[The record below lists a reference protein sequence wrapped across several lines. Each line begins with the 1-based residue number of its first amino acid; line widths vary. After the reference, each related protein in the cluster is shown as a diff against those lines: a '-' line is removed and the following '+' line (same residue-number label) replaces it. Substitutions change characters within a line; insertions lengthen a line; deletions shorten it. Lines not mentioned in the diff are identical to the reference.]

1 LQRRQSVKRSVL
13 NLTLIERVSNR
24 RFFIYTSAF
33 QKERSIE
40 MNGYARCTVPPIL
53 VNARPKNNNN
63 NNNNNNVIGNSS
75 TSPTA
80 APTPKRTSEDRD
92 DAKFG
97 GVVSQQPHAS
107 VHHERGQR
115 RKKSVRFTE
124 TPDEVVGTA
133 EDIDRSSISA
143 PKRCD
148 VCNVHLVGFVWE
160 CGACCEQEKSTKND
174 GSGEDAM
181 SSRGEQHQVQHSPS
195 CQACEE
201 LVGVG
206 RMAVREEERVKNTM
220 LEIGPQ
226 SPHQSQGTV
235 FNSGNTASSGGD
247 HGFSPRS
254 RNNKNNN
261 NIEEGEGASKKGFR
275 LCVSCYQMHARLSM
289 SRTRFLEERKRKEEE
304 NLRKQ
309 TISSSSDD
317 TITIKPTTTTTT
329 LPVPVLNNTTAS
341 VSTAEA
347 TPEEKE
353 TVFSAG
359 QNNSLWLQLA
369 EQLQIHEHDPQNFI
383 RTGLDDQLALEEII
397 RDRATLMV
405 NGEDRLGRILK
416 EATRRM
422 DAAKQND
429 AESPE
434 NENSNGMHQNE
445 EELAPAF

>member
-1 LQRRQSVKRSVL
+1 
-13 NLTLIERVSNR
+13 
-24 RFFIYTSAF
+24 
-33 QKERSIE
+33 

-92 DAKFG
+92 DAKFW

-341 VSTAEA
+341 VPTAEA

>member
-1 LQRRQSVKRSVL
+1 
-13 NLTLIERVSNR
+13 
-24 RFFIYTSAF
+24 
-33 QKERSIE
+33 
-40 MNGYARCTVPPIL
+40 
-53 VNARPKNNNN
+53 
-63 NNNNNNVIGNSS
+63 
-75 TSPTA
+75 
-80 APTPKRTSEDRD
+80 
-92 DAKFG
+92 
-97 GVVSQQPHAS
+97 
-107 VHHERGQR
+107 
-115 RKKSVRFTE
+115 
-124 TPDEVVGTA
+124 
-133 EDIDRSSISA
+133 
-143 PKRCD
+143 
-148 VCNVHLVGFVWE
+148 
-160 CGACCEQEKSTKND
+160 
-174 GSGEDAM
+174 
-181 SSRGEQHQVQHSPS
+181 
-195 CQACEE
+195 
-201 LVGVG
+201 
-206 RMAVREEERVKNTM
+206 
-220 LEIGPQ
+220 
-226 SPHQSQGTV
+226 
-235 FNSGNTASSGGD
+235 
-247 HGFSPRS
+247 
-254 RNNKNNN
+254 
-261 NIEEGEGASKKGFR
+261 
-275 LCVSCYQMHARLSM
+275 M

-317 TITIKPTTTTTT
+317 TITITTTTTTTT
-329 LPVPVLNNTTAS
+329 LPAPVLNTTAS
-341 VSTAEA
+341 VPTAEA

>member
-1 LQRRQSVKRSVL
+1 
-13 NLTLIERVSNR
+13 
-24 RFFIYTSAF
+24 
-33 QKERSIE
+33 
-40 MNGYARCTVPPIL
+40 
-53 VNARPKNNNN
+53 
-63 NNNNNNVIGNSS
+63 
-75 TSPTA
+75 
-80 APTPKRTSEDRD
+80 
-92 DAKFG
+92 
-97 GVVSQQPHAS
+97 
-107 VHHERGQR
+107 
-115 RKKSVRFTE
+115 
-124 TPDEVVGTA
+124 
-133 EDIDRSSISA
+133 
-143 PKRCD
+143 
-148 VCNVHLVGFVWE
+148 
-160 CGACCEQEKSTKND
+160 
-174 GSGEDAM
+174 M

-235 FNSGNTASSGGD
+235 FTSGNTASSGGE

-254 RNNKNNN
+254 SNNNNNN
-261 NIEEGEGASKKGFR
+261 NIEDGEEGAGASKKGFR

-317 TITIKPTTTTTT
+317 TITITPTTTTTT
-329 LPVPVLNNTTAS
+329 LPAPVLNTTAS
-341 VSTAEA
+341 VPTAEA

-369 EQLQIHEHDPQNFI
+369 EQLQIHEHDPQNFV

>member
-1 LQRRQSVKRSVL
+1 
-13 NLTLIERVSNR
+13 
-24 RFFIYTSAF
+24 
-33 QKERSIE
+33 

-53 VNARPKNNNN
+53 VNARPKNGNNN
-63 NNNNNNVIGNSS
+63 NNNNGSSLSPRGGNGDNERGFSGQ
-75 TSPTA
+75 
-80 APTPKRTSEDRD
+80 TPKRTSEDRESMSQHTNFPSSSS
-92 DAKFG
+92 AAG
-97 GVVSQQPHAS
+97 GGGHYNS
-107 VHHERGQR
+107 HHHGR

-133 EDIDRSSISA
+133 EDIDRTSISA

-160 CGACCEQEKSTKND
+160 CGVCCEGEKEGTTTTTTTMKN
-174 GSGEDAM
+174 GNGENLAM
-181 SSRGEQHQVQHSPS
+181 ATTTSRVGEHVQNASSPS
-195 CQACEE
+195 CEGCEE
-201 LVGVG
+201 IVGVG
-206 RMAVREEERVKNTM
+206 NMAVREKERVKNTM

-235 FNSGNTASSGGD
+235 FNSGSNTASIGGGNSTGSGD
-247 HGFSPRS
+247 
-254 RNNKNNN
+254 NNN
-261 NIEEGEGASKKGFR
+261 LDGDSTAPEGDAKKGFR

-309 TISSSSDD
+309 TISS
-317 TITIKPTTTTTT
+317 PVYETTTAS
-329 LPVPVLNNTTAS
+329 LPAPVLNATAS
-341 VSTAEA
+341 VPTTEA
-347 TPEEKE
+347 TTEEKE
-353 TVFSAG
+353 SVFSAG
-359 QNNSLWLQLA
+359 QNNNSLWLQLA

-422 DAAKQND
+422 DAAKQSA
-429 AESPE
+429 AESPHE
-434 NENSNGMHQNE
+434 TDNSNGMHQTE
-445 EELAPAF
+445 EDLTPAL

>member
-1 LQRRQSVKRSVL
+1 
-13 NLTLIERVSNR
+13 
-24 RFFIYTSAF
+24 
-33 QKERSIE
+33 

-53 VNARPKNNNN
+53 VNARPKNGNNN
-63 NNNNNNVIGNSS
+63 NNNGSSLSPRGGGNGDNERGFSGQ
-75 TSPTA
+75 
-80 APTPKRTSEDRD
+80 TPKRTSEDRESMSQHTNFPSSSS
-92 DAKFG
+92 AAG
-97 GVVSQQPHAS
+97 GGGHYNS
-107 VHHERGQR
+107 HHHGR

-133 EDIDRSSISA
+133 EDIDRTSISA

-160 CGACCEQEKSTKND
+160 CGVCCEGEKEGTTTTTTTTTMKN
-174 GSGEDAM
+174 GNGENLTTT
-181 SSRGEQHQVQHSPS
+181 SRVGEHVQNASSPS
-195 CQACEE
+195 CEGCEE
-201 LVGVG
+201 IVGVG
-206 RMAVREEERVKNTM
+206 NMAVREKERVKNTM

-235 FNSGNTASSGGD
+235 FNSGSNTASIGGGNSTGSGD
-247 HGFSPRS
+247 
-254 RNNKNNN
+254 NNN
-261 NIEEGEGASKKGFR
+261 LDGDSTAPEGDAKKGFR

-309 TISSSSDD
+309 TISS
-317 TITIKPTTTTTT
+317 PVYETTTTAS
-329 LPVPVLNNTTAS
+329 LPAPVLNATAS
-341 VSTAEA
+341 VPTTEA
-347 TPEEKE
+347 TTEEKE
-353 TVFSAG
+353 SVFSAG
-359 QNNSLWLQLA
+359 QNNNSLWLQLA

-422 DAAKQND
+422 DAAKQSA
-429 AESPE
+429 AESPHE
-434 NENSNGMHQNE
+434 TDNSNGMHQTE
-445 EELAPAF
+445 EDLTPAL